1 MFGDS
6 DFASDE
12 YLQMSRFLPIYQNG
26 AQLLFNAISWT
37 VEDEA
42 LAPLRMKNMAPRIIS
57 KQPDTTKALV
67 QWGNIVGL
75 PLAFCLFG
83 VVRWRIRRSSRLSQK
98 L

>member
-1 MFGDS
+1 VQL
-6 DFASDE
+6 A
-12 YLQMSRFLPIYQNG
+12 RFLQFYQAG

-42 LAPLRMKNMAPRIIS
+42 LAPLRLKNVSPRPIS
-57 KQPDTTKALV
+57 VKSEATAAAI

-83 VVRWRIRRSSRLSQK
+83 VVRWRIRRASRIGQTL
-98 L
+98 